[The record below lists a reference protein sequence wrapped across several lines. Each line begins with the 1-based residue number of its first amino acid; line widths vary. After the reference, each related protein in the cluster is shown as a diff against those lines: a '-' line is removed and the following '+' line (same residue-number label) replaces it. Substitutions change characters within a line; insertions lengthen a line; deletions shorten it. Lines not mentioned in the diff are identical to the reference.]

1 MSAKDGKDY
10 LYLIWKSERSRKQ
23 YIVGQLIKNGGY
35 KFQYGEEIEEAVDD
49 GFSLLLCFPDKN
61 ISYEDNKLFHI
72 FASRLPDRKR
82 KNIKDILK
90 KYGMQEY
97 DEYTLLKRS
106 GARLPIDNLEFIDP
120 ILSTEED
127 HISRSFFMAGTRH
140 YIGCQGE
147 DCSNAITVTRGDEVF
162 LQKDIGNKFDVYAI
176 KIVDLE
182 GTLLG
187 YIPRYYSKGVSELLD
202 QGKNVQCH
210 ISNVDKSS
218 NCNECVKIIMKI
230 G

>member
-1 MSAKDGKDY
+1 
-10 LYLIWKSERSRKQ
+10 
-23 YIVGQLIKNGGY
+23 
-35 KFQYGEEIEEAVDD
+35 
-49 GFSLLLCFPDKN
+49 
-61 ISYEDNKLFHI
+61 
-72 FASRLPDRKR
+72 
-82 KNIKDILK
+82 
-90 KYGMQEY
+90 
-97 DEYTLLKRS
+97 
-106 GARLPIDNLEFIDP
+106 
-120 ILSTEED
+120 
-127 HISRSFFMAGTRH
+127 MAGTRH